1 MVAFC
6 DEVVWKI
13 KGAANEVELQQV
25 IQDSILQFGKTKESR
40 REDAYLMNMIVTLK
54 TTLAE
59 ELPSEAFNNVKKA
72 KGIFR
77 TYVRLNRGELF

>member
-6 DEVVWKI
+6 DDVVWKI
-13 KGAANEVELQQV
+13 KGAATEVELQQV
-25 IQDSILQFGKTKESR
+25 IQDSILQFGKTKEPR

-59 ELPSEAFNNVKKA
+59 ELPPQALNNVKKA

-77 TYVRLNRGELF
+77 TYVQLNRGELF